1 MWKRLNPVLQS
12 RHAPALLGAL
22 AVLLSLP
29 SLGLGLQTDDHLLML
44 RLEEGATPAD
54 LFTAVPERVGEQRER
69 GVFAW
74 WSSPAFEIRFFRP
87 LSALSHALEGALW
100 PDAAWAMHLVNA
112 LLYGLLVTLAA
123 LLYRHILGAGSTA
136 GLAALLFTVDEG
148 HALAVG
154 WISSRNTVLA
164 AVFALLALLLHV
176 RGREQPALVYTI
188 ASPICTGLALLSG
201 ELGLSALTLLVA
213 YAGWLD
219 GGSRRA
225 RWSALGPHAVVALIW
240 GGVYVAQGYGVHD
253 TGWYRDVRAE
263 PLGSLLQAVLDL
275 PVWALVELGPSVATA
290 TASLPANPVRLV
302 ALVLV
307 VPLLAVMIPSL
318 HGSRHARFFAVA
330 MLLSTLPLCT
340 TMPQDRVLV
349 CASFG
354 AFGWIA
360 CVLEDRARE
369 ASRTWRVGS
378 RVLAT
383 VHLVVAPLLFIPMLR
398 SLEGVDRASQALA
411 DALPDGARDVVVVNL
426 PMELLSAYA
435 PAIRLRAG
443 APQPA
448 SLHQLY
454 AGASELTVERVDDRT
469 LDVIAWTGWGRIPFE
484 RLFASE
490 RHLRSVETAAAA
502 GLHARVVE
510 RLADGR
516 PLRVRFE
523 FPDRLEASG
532 RQWLIW
538 GGAGP
543 VAWKPP
549 ASGAQ
554 EPLQPLQALE
564 VFNR

>member
-1 MWKRLNPVLQS
+1 MWRRLNAVLQS

-22 AVLLSLP
+22 AVVLSLP
-29 SLGLGLQTDDHLLML
+29 TLGLGLQTDDHLLMM
-44 RLEEGATPAD
+44 RLEEGATATD
-54 LFTAVPERVGEQRER
+54 LFTAVPERVREQREH

-74 WSSPAFEIRFFRP
+74 WSSPEFEIRFFRP
-87 LSALSHALEGALW
+87 LSALSHALERALW
-100 PDAAWAMHLVNA
+100 PDAAWAMHMVNA
-112 LLYGLLVTLAA
+112 LLYGLLVTVAT
-123 LLYRHILGAGSTA
+123 LLYRRILGSGSIA

-154 WISSRNTVLA
+154 WISSRNTLLA
-164 AVFALLALLLHV
+164 AFFALLALLLHI
-176 RGREQPALVYTI
+176 RGREQSALVYRI

-213 YAGWLD
+213 YAGWME
-219 GGSRRA
+219 GGPRRA
-225 RWSALGPHAVVALIW
+225 RWSALGPHAGVALIW
-240 GGVYVAQGYGVHD
+240 GAVYVAQGYGVHE

-263 PLGSLLQAVLDL
+263 PLASLLQAVLDL
-275 PVWALVELGPSVATA
+275 PLWALAQLGPSIASAAT
-290 TASLPANPVRLV
+290 SLPATAVRLV

-307 VPLLAVMIPSL
+307 LPILALMIPSL
-318 HGSRHARFFAVA
+318 RASRHARFFATA
-330 MLLSTLPLCT
+330 MLLSTAPLCT

-369 ASRTWRVGS
+369 ASRIWRIGTRALS
-378 RVLAT
+378 T

-398 SLEGVDRASQALA
+398 SLDGVERASRALA
-411 DALPDGARDVVVVNL
+411 DAIPDGARDVVVVNL

-435 PAIRLRAG
+435 PAMLLRAG
-443 APQPA
+443 EPRPA

-454 AGASELTVERVDDRT
+454 AGASELTVERIDDRT
-469 LDVIAWTGWGRIPFE
+469 LDVTARTGWGRIPFE

-490 RHLRSVETAAAA
+490 RHLRSVESAAAA

-516 PLRVRFE
+516 PLRVRFA
-523 FPDRLEASG
+523 FADRLEAAG
-532 RQWLIW
+532 RHWLIW
-538 GGAGP
+538 SRAGP

-549 ASGAQ
+549 ANGAR
-554 EPLQPLQALE
+554 EPLRPLAALE